1 MQQLTTWVRRLQ
13 ARRRLS
19 KRPLGLPQTRVA
31 STAGHWMRRGFGTD
45 KLTLVSRLCWLGV
58 LGYAAVLLWR
68 IGQPLPTATP
78 QSAPFA
84 ASATKSAPGAALTEA
99 DLGVIFQQQWFGALA
114 NKPVTPPVV
123 AAPAAVTK
131 LSFILRGVAPASDPA
146 RSVAVIEA
154 QGRQASYMPGEAIA
168 DSAVR
173 LLKVETT
180 QVWLDNGGVTELLV
194 LPGEPSSPE
203 ASTKSTA
210 STKSAIVAVSKPAA
224 PTATDA
230 SELAAL
236 RDEIAREPQKIFSY
250 IRLSPVRKDN
260 VLVGYRVSPGVNR
273 LLFEHTGLKDKD
285 IAVALNGLDLTD
297 DQQAQQAL
305 RELPDLTSLTL
316 TVVRD
321 QIRYDIL
328 ISP

>member
-13 ARRRLS
+13 ARRRQS
-19 KRPLGLPQTRVA
+19 KRPLGLPQIRAA
-31 STAGHWMRRGFGTD
+31 STAGHWMRRGLGTD

-58 LGYAAVLLWR
+58 LGYAVVLLWR

-84 ASATKSAPGAALTEA
+84 ASATKSAPAAALTEA

-114 NKPVTPPVV
+114 NKPVAPPVV

-168 DSAVR
+168 GSAVR

-194 LPGEPSSPE
+194 LPGEPSSPA
-203 ASTKSTA
+203 ASTKSAA
-210 STKSAIVAVSKPAA
+210 STKCAIVAVSKPAA

-250 IRLSPVRKDN
+250 IRLSPVRKDS

>member
-1 MQQLTTWVRRLQ
+1 M
-13 ARRRLS
+13 
-19 KRPLGLPQTRVA
+19 RPSGLPQTRA
-31 STAGHWMRRGFGTD
+31 PSTGGHWMRRGFGTD
-45 KLTLVSRLCWLGV
+45 KLTLVSRLCWFGV
-58 LGYAAVLLWR
+58 LGYAVVLLWR

-84 ASATKSAPGAALTEA
+84 ASATKSAPAAALTEA

-114 NKPVTPPVV
+114 NKPVAPPVV

-168 DSAVR
+168 GSAVR

-203 ASTKSTA
+203 ASTKSA
-210 STKSAIVAVSKPAA
+210 VSTKSAIVAVSKPAA

>member
-1 MQQLTTWVRRLQ
+1 MQQLTTWVRRRQ
-13 ARRRLS
+13 TQRPSRPPASRALS
-19 KRPLGLPQTRVA
+19 LRQRW
-31 STAGHWMRRGFGTD
+31 AGHRFGHA

-68 IGQPLPTATP
+68 SWQPLLVEEPKSP
-78 QSAPFA
+78 PFA
-84 ASATKSAPGAALTEA
+84 ASLATTHPTAALTEA
-99 DLGVIFQQQWFGALA
+99 DLGVIFQQQWFGSLP
-114 NKPVTPPVV
+114 NKPVAPPV
-123 AAPAAVTK
+123 ASAPTAVTK
-131 LSFILRGVAPASDPA
+131 LSFILRGVAPASDPT

-154 QGRQASYMPGEAIA
+154 QGRQASYMPGEPIA

-173 LLKVETT
+173 LLKIEAT

-194 LPGEPSSPE
+194 LPGEPSSAAVP
-203 ASTKSTA
+203 
-210 STKSAIVAVSKPAA
+210 TKSAPPASSEAVRQPVVDAA
-224 PTATDA
+224 A
-230 SELAAL
+230 LAAL
-236 RDEIAREPQKIFSY
+236 RDEIAREPQTIFSY

-260 VLVGYRVSPGVNR
+260 VLFGYRVSPGVNR

>member
-13 ARRRLS
+13 ARRRQS
-19 KRPLGLPQTRVA
+19 KQPLGLPQTRA
-31 STAGHWMRRGFGTD
+31 PSTGGYWMRRGFGTD

-84 ASATKSAPGAALTEA
+84 ASATKSAPAAALTEA

-168 DSAVR
+168 GSAVR

-194 LPGEPSSPE
+194 LPGEPSSP
-203 ASTKSTA
+203 AA
-210 STKSAIVAVSKPAA
+210 STKSAGVAVSKPAA

>member
-1 MQQLTTWVRRLQ
+1 M
-13 ARRRLS
+13 
-19 KRPLGLPQTRVA
+19 RPLGSSAARAP
-31 STAGHWMRRGFGTD
+31 STGQQWIRRGFGTD

-68 IGQPLPTATP
+68 IGQPLLVEAPK
-78 QSAPFA
+78 SAPFA
-84 ASATKSAPGAALTEA
+84 ASAAKSLPTLTEA

-114 NKPVTPPVV
+114 NKPVAPPVV
-123 AAPAAVTK
+123 TPPTAVTK

-168 DSAVR
+168 GSAVR

-194 LPGEPSSPE
+194 LPGEPSSS
-203 ASTKSTA
+203 AA
-210 STKSAIVAVSKPAA
+210 STKSAIVAMSPSASRA
-224 PTATDA
+224 GASAATDA
-230 SELAAL
+230 NALAAL

>member
-1 MQQLTTWVRRLQ
+1 
-13 ARRRLS
+13 
-19 KRPLGLPQTRVA
+19 
-31 STAGHWMRRGFGTD
+31 MRRGFGTD

-84 ASATKSAPGAALTEA
+84 ASATKSAPAAALTEA

-114 NKPVTPPVV
+114 NKPVAPPVV

-168 DSAVR
+168 GSAVR

-203 ASTKSTA
+203 ASTRSAA
-210 STKSAIVAVSKPAA
+210 STKSAIVAVSKSAA
-224 PTATDA
+224 STATDA